1 MKPLILDLP
10 YPSAADL
17 TTDVRSGNI
26 ISFGYATLK
35 GEISAVLQYVY
46 HRFYFGIINKE
57 DADALMS
64 IALAEMRHIDIL
76 GEAMLRLGVSPRYV
90 QCPNTYAYYN
100 TSQVSK
106 ATSPAKMLMDDVE
119 SEMNAI
125 ADYQKMLFALKNE
138 QVAAI
143 IQRIIL
149 DEQLHLD
156 TFKKL
161 LEKYSDKN
169 NGKNS

>member
-1 MKPLILDLP
+1 MKPLVLDLP
-10 YPSAADL
+10 YPSTSDL

-26 ISFGYATLK
+26 ISFAYATLK

-46 HRFYFGIINKE
+46 HRFYFGLTNKE
-57 DADALMS
+57 DADTLLS
-64 IALAEMRHIDIL
+64 VALAEMTHVDIL
-76 GEAMLRLGVSPRYV
+76 GSAMLKLGTCPRFV
-90 QCPNTYAYYN
+90 QCPNTNAYFN

-106 ATSPAKMLMDDVE
+106 ATSPTKMLMDDVQ

-138 QVAAI
+138 KVAAV

-149 DEQLHLD
+149 DEQLHLE

-161 LEKYSDKN
+161 LEKYSDK
-169 NGKNS
+169 